1 MVIAVAGVSSAFIV
15 NVISFCGVIV
25 VVARWKKPIRKQSA
39 PPETLTGA
47 TVAAVRY
54 VRNSPAKLTVL
65 IRTGIVLFFS
75 SSLFALLPSV
85 ARSVDERPIGYGL
98 LLGCFGAG
106 AIGGALLMQTL
117 RARFSTETIV
127 SAGVVILGAAIV
139 AIARLNQLSTLALVV
154 LFSGAA
160 WVLFISLINALVHPR
175 SRLGASA
182 SVGGFHVCLHGKF
195 CLGKCS
201 LGRGSPASQRSVGS
215 ILFWSWD
222 NWERHACPV
231 RQASG
236 FPCRS
241 QSLESLAYAAH
252 RQRG

>member
-25 VVARWKKPIRKQSA
+25 VVARWKRPIRKQSA

-85 ARSVDERPIGYGL
+85 ARSVDERAIGYGL

-160 WVLFISLINALVHPR
+160 WVLFISLIDALVHPR

-182 SVGGFHVCLHGKF
+182 SVGGFHACLHGKF

-201 LGRGSPASQRSVGS
+201 LGGVAQHRSVRLA
-215 ILFWSWD
+215 LFWGWD
-222 NWERHACPV
+222 NWEGHACPV